1 MTEEYDSFM
10 KNQSWKLVERPKKQR
25 LIGCK
30 WTFKK
35 KPKILGVEKGKYKE
49 RLVAKC
55 FSQKEGEDYN
65 EIFSHVVKHTNIRVI

>member
-35 KPKILGVEKGKYKE
+35 
-49 RLVAKC
+49 
-55 FSQKEGEDYN
+55 EGEDYN